1 MSQNHVRKG
10 TCARARH
17 LGILLVQKANML
29 QTRVGSSASTAA
41 GEHMQTWRLL
51 SIARAVRLDSIRQRR
66 VVRHAL
72 HALEVP
78 TVHQELLSVHNAT
91 WESMGEAP
99 TVSHAPQ
106 DCTQTFV
113 VPLHVSTALVV
124 KFQTPKPL
132 RVKTRRGSPR
142 QIAQ

>member
-1 MSQNHVRKG
+1 MN
-10 TCARARH
+10 
-17 LGILLVQKANML
+17 
-29 QTRVGSSASTAA
+29 
-41 GEHMQTWRLL
+41 
-51 SIARAVRLDSIRQRR
+51 
-66 VVRHAL
+66 AL
-72 HALEVP
+72 HAERARI
-78 TVHQELLSVHNAT
+78 VHLGLLNAPNAI
-91 WESMGEAP
+91 WESMGEDP

-113 VPLHVSTALVV
+113 VRLHVSTALVV